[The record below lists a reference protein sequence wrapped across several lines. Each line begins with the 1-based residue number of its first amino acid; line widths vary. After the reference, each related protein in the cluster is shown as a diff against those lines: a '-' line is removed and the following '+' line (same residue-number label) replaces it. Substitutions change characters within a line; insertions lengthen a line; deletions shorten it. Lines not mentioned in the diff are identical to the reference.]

1 MVPVNHSSIS
11 TAMVVTMCSICHLY
25 VARQGGMMCVSCRDA
40 GVERL
45 GRRVQKLLRQAA
57 VNYQAAT
64 DAVYAV
70 YTSMEEANVQTSLRE
85 ARKAGAICRE
95 AWTIVQDA
103 EELVFRMENTLVHTE
118 TSVAATAELV
128 QALDK
133 AAEVVELVRN
143 AFAAVAA
150 RVIA

>member
-1 MVPVNHSSIS
+1 AASLFSRYG
-11 TAMVVTMCSICHLY
+11 ICHLY
-25 VARQGGMMCVSCRDA
+25 KARQGGMMCTSCRDA

-45 GRRVQKLLRQAA
+45 GRRVQKLLRQAS

-64 DAVYAV
+64 DAVH
-70 YTSMEEANVQTSLRE
+70 TIMEEANVQTSLRE
-85 ARKAGAICRE
+85 VRKADATCRQ
-95 AWTIVQDA
+95 AWTIVRDA
-103 EELVFRMENTLVHTE
+103 EELVFCMENTHVHTE

-128 QALDK
+128 QVLDK